1 MAIQL
6 TAEQEQRI
14 QAVVDAGAYPSTHEA
29 LDAALTA
36 VETAA
41 APDFDGSGKELE
53 GQLLKALDSKEM
65 AEEEFWDTIDRDTN
79 ALLAARKT
87 GPRA

>member
-14 QAVVDAGAYPSTHEA
+14 QAVVDAGAYPSAREA
-29 LDAALTA
+29 LDAALAA

-41 APDFDGSGKELE
+41 APDFDGSEKELE
-53 GQLLKALDSKEM
+53 GRLLKALDSKEM
-65 AEEEFWDTIDRDTN
+65 AEEEFWGSIDRDTN
-79 ALLAARKT
+79 AMLAARKT